1 MALRRIGP
9 AVRKELVGT
18 EQSSLL
24 NDGSRK
30 RGQADIAGAVEEQPS
45 RQLSIADIAER
56 CLEVMAQKKSES
68 STSDEDAGAATATAT
83 TATGAAD
90 ADAGQGK
97 RRQVPWAQRYK
108 ELVSYTC
115 LCC

>member
-45 RQLSIADIAER
+45 RQLSIVDIAER

-68 STSDEDAGAATATAT
+68 STSDEDAGAATAT

-97 RRQVPWAQRYK
+97 RRQVPWGQRYK